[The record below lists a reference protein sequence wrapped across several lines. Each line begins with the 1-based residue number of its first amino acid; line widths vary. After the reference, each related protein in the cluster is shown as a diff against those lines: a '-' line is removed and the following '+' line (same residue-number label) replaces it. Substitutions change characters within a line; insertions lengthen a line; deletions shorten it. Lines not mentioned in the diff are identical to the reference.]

1 MPGRQPLC
9 LTLAGAQFGLEVCFN
24 WGRGQRRGDAPT
36 SSLCLSSSDLAEV
49 EIFNSTQSDAAGG
62 SGKTIPGK
70 ATPKKFCE
78 AAAAAPAAPA

>member
-1 MPGRQPLC
+1 MC
-9 LTLAGAQFGLEVCFN
+9 LTLAGAQLGLEVCFN

-36 SSLCLSSSDLAEV
+36 SSVRLFRSLIQRRWRFSIPPSQ
-49 EIFNSTQSDAAGG
+49 TQAGG

-70 ATPKKFCE
+70 GTPKKFCE